1 MSSKPQEEQNEN
13 NSSHNNIILTSNNQ
27 QINKNNPSISDQTPS
42 QSSNLN
48 KSHQFASKDIR
59 LNKLNVNSSLNMPSA
74 NTATNI
80 SLNDQILHQKKDQSD
95 YFDNEVLYQDE
106 EESDPIFKEYTM
118 INDRRNKAIDDL
130 KNITERIKNNN
141 IKIEEIKKNL
151 IELKEEKKQKE
162 SDIVNLLSNKESL
175 EEIYKNQIYALN
187 TSHSGNINNNFNDN
201 TTLNNDINNLIN
213 ISIKN
218 DINDNSMINL
228 NSNHN
233 LTILD
238 NEILNNDEDNFKI
251 VLNEIKESDQK
262 KYIEQVINMFED
274 IFKKRDEKLN
284 ELIANIINNSYE
296 LFVNN
301 ISSENDNE
309 NNNDLAVT
317 NFFGK
322 VSLFISNHSLGKFP
336 ENKISLF
343 LKYLL
348 KINYLNVKLT
358 QYIKFV
364 NKKYKER
371 KKEYNDMINFL
382 EKKNINLSEKNS
394 RLENNMKEFDDRL
407 EFFGKNDAFDLENK
421 SDNSDEGIYDNENK
435 ENEKRIKQKRR
446 ILRNRNNNIKK
457 ELENEEHLSHD
468 VVIEYEDG
476 IDQNVEINYEDDL
489 ANEYD
494 YEKENEMINQG
505 LNPYNN
511 NDNNQLN
518 IKKKFS
524 FK

>member
-187 TSHSGNINNNFNDN
+187 IVV
-201 TTLNNDINNLIN
+201 
-213 ISIKN
+213 
-218 DINDNSMINL
+218 
-228 NSNHN
+228 
-233 LTILD
+233 
-238 NEILNNDEDNFKI
+238 FK
-251 VLNEIKESDQK
+251 
-262 KYIEQVINMFED
+262 
-274 IFKKRDEKLN
+274 
-284 ELIANIINNSYE
+284 
-296 LFVNN
+296 
-301 ISSENDNE
+301 
-309 NNNDLAVT
+309 
-317 NFFGK
+317 
-322 VSLFISNHSLGKFP
+322 
-336 ENKISLF
+336 
-343 LKYLL
+343 
-348 KINYLNVKLT
+348 
-358 QYIKFV
+358 
-364 NKKYKER
+364 
-371 KKEYNDMINFL
+371 
-382 EKKNINLSEKNS
+382 
-394 RLENNMKEFDDRL
+394 
-407 EFFGKNDAFDLENK
+407 
-421 SDNSDEGIYDNENK
+421 
-435 ENEKRIKQKRR
+435 
-446 ILRNRNNNIKK
+446 
-457 ELENEEHLSHD
+457 
-468 VVIEYEDG
+468 
-476 IDQNVEINYEDDL
+476 
-489 ANEYD
+489 
-494 YEKENEMINQG
+494 
-505 LNPYNN
+505 
-511 NDNNQLN
+511 
-518 IKKKFS
+518 
-524 FK
+524 